1 MLRTDFSSINML
13 AISSFGCSD
22 ALGRRFGAMCV
33 DEEVC
38 ITLLGEQASS
48 GDGGSHGMEVLQRLQ
63 HSAPVNLVWS
73 ENSAH
78 LVVIAAEFIYLYECV
93 ECSGQER

>member
-1 MLRTDFSSINML
+1 MLT
-13 AISSFGCSD
+13 ISSFGCYD
-22 ALGRRFGAMCV
+22 ALAQRFGAMCV
-33 DEEVC
+33 GDEVC

-48 GDGGSHGMEVLQRLQ
+48 GDEGSLAHGTGVLQRLK
-63 HSAPVNLVWS
+63 HAPPVNLVWS

-93 ECSGQER
+93 ERNDQQR